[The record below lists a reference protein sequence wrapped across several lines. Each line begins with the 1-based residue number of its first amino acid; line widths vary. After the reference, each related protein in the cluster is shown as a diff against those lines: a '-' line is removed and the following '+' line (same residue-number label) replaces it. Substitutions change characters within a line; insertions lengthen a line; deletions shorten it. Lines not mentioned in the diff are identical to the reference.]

1 MVPDGHL
8 LFDHLAHDLR
18 KARPGTGSLKL
29 SARSDQIEDFTA
41 WADTEAAARHLSG
54 ETIPPDPRGKLG
66 TGRFRRPLAWYI
78 VRRPS
83 GLGLITVGTHT
94 PTTGFV

>member
-29 SARSDQIEDFTA
+29 SALSDRIEDLTA

-66 TGRFRRPLAWYI
+66 TGRFRRSLAWHI
-78 VRRPS
+78 ARRPS
-83 GLGLITVGTHT
+83 GLGLITVGTRT